1 MFLLLM
7 LLESIAA
14 GSVSAM
20 AAGEKHYN
28 RGIAFALGAIP
39 VIGFFVLILY
49 AMAPPVPEG
58 DHLSWP
64 LAHH

>member
-7 LLESIAA
+7 MLESIAA
-14 GSVSAM
+14 GSVAAM
-20 AAGEKHYN
+20 AAGEKGYH

-39 VIGFFVLILY
+39 LIGFFLLILY
-49 AMAPPVPEG
+49 AMAPPVEPG
-58 DHLSWP
+58 HHVSWP